1 MKILVTGSEGFIG
14 KNLINELYKI
24 NSYEI
29 LSFKRNQSLDILQK
43 QIYKA
48 DFIIHL
54 AGVNRSVDED
64 QFNQVNNDLSKY
76 ICNVIDKYNKE
87 TNSKKPI
94 LFTSSIQAINQNA
107 YGISKLNAEKHFI
120 RIYEDNNNPVYII
133 RLPNIFGKWCKPN
146 YNSVVA
152 TFCSNIANDLP
163 IKINDPNHNL
173 NLVYIDDLINF
184 IFELIEQKEFKKE
197 IFLDVNPKYNIK
209 LGDLAKKIYSFK
221 ESRQNLLIGEV
232 GQGLE
237 RCLYATYLSYLN
249 PKQFCYD
256 LKKNS
261 DKRGIFVEFLKTKNS
276 GQFSFFTA
284 HPGVTRGKHYHNTK
298 NEKFLVVQ
306 GVAKFSFFNILTSEK
321 TEIIIKSSHMRIV
334 DSIPGWVHDISNIGD
349 NELIVLLWANEIFD
363 PSSPDTFFLD
373 YQ

>member
-94 LFTSSIQAINQNA
+94 LFTSSTQAINQNA

-237 RCLYATYLSYLN
+237 RCLYATYLSYLK
-249 PKQFCYD
+249 PKKFCYD

-261 DKRGIFVEFLKTKNS
+261 DNRGIFVEFLKTKNS

-306 GVAKFSFFNILTSEK
+306 GVAKFCFFNILTSEK
-321 TEIIIKSSHMRIV
+321 TEIIIKSSDMRIV

-349 NELIVLLWANEIFD
+349 DELIVLLWANEIFD